1 MKLHAFIFS
10 LLSLFAWSGAR
21 AQIYKWVDEKGVTHY
36 GQKAPEGTK
45 TNEVK
50 LSTPDEAT
58 LAAARERLA
67 KIREELLNR
76 DAQNT
81 KANNPAGSSASPN
94 AARCNTMRQEM
105 AALDSKLAGVPP
117 VLAQEA
123 RARVAKELETACSSA
138 AANNQSKEAECT
150 ATLQGLLA
158 MENPQSRASNN
169 EREALR
175 NRARASCQ

>member
-1 MKLHAFIFS
+1 MKLRALLFI
-10 LLSLFAWSGAR
+10 LLSLFALSGAH

-36 GQKAPEGTK
+36 GQKAPEGAK
-45 TNEVK
+45 SSEVK

-58 LAAARERLA
+58 LAAAQARLA
-67 KIREELLNR
+67 KIREALLNR
-76 DAQNT
+76 DSQNT
-81 KANNPAGSSASPN
+81 KANNPAGPSASPN
-94 AARCNTMRQEM
+94 AARCNTLRQQLT
-105 AALDSKLAGVPP
+105 ALEGRLADVPP
-117 VLAQEA
+117 ALAQEA
-123 RARVAKELETACSSA
+123 RTRVAKELEAACSSA

-150 ATLQGLLA
+150 AALQGLLA